1 MKNINA
7 PGGIKKDRIF
17 KKRFYCIIL
26 YEKQY
31 NGKRD
36 Y

>member
-1 MKNINA
+1 MKNINT
-7 PGGIKKDRIF
+7 PCGIKKERIF
-17 KKRFYCIIL
+17 KKRFYYIIL

-31 NGKRD
+31 KGKRD